1 MTKKNDVEKVKKELT
16 DSVVTNHRLIDWY
29 TLVLNGAIEKL
40 AGMVANLEDQDLA
53 ISNYW
58 QLREMLDDIIDEAA
72 WAKRQTRV
80 IDKVHDENVIV
91 EKCLEVLE
99 IDHIEERK

>member
-16 DSVVTNHRLIDWY
+16 DSVVTNHRLIDWC
-29 TLVLNGAIEKL
+29 TLALDEAIENL
-40 AGMVANLEDQDLA
+40 AAMVANLEDQDLA
-53 ISNYW
+53 SGNYW
-58 QLREMLDDIIDEAA
+58 QLEGMLDDLIDEAA
-72 WAKRQTRV
+72 WAKRQTLA

-99 IDHIEERK
+99 NE

>member
-16 DSVVTNHRLIDWY
+16 DSVVTNHRLIDWC
-29 TLVLNGAIEKL
+29 TLALKESIENL
-40 AGMVANLEDQDLA
+40 AAMVANLEDQDLA

-58 QLREMLDDIIDEAA
+58 QLREMLDDLIDEAA
-72 WAKRQTRV
+72 WAKRQTLA
-80 IDKVHDENVIV
+80 ISKVHDENVIV

-99 IDHIEERK
+99 NE